1 MEQEKKKSKLMIII
15 PIAIVVIAVVG
26 IVAVVGNKKMSKDYM
41 ESKAQDMSLYEL
53 GQTAYNNEAKA
64 QKYKGQIYKLSGYVY
79 HIERDFAKIS
89 IGIGSMVFADVYLPQ
104 NELASLETNEKITF
118 IGQITEVTNNVIVIK
133 NAYYIGNE
141 YQVTGKLNYKSK
153 AMLDASK
160 PNEMYYHYRLTVSK
174 PNTEIYEPTI
184 DIYITEQDNKL
195 IDIEKDITVS
205 GRIIDQ
211 RLYTNVTPKFETYK
225 IIK

>member
-1 MEQEKKKSKLMIII
+1 MEQKKKKSKLKIII
-15 PIAIVVIAVVG
+15 PIAIVILAVIG
-26 IVAVVGNKKMSKDYM
+26 IVAVVGNKKMSKNYM

-53 GQTAYNNEAKA
+53 LDTAYNNEANA

-79 HIERDFAKIS
+79 NIERDFVKIS
-89 IGIGSMVFADVYLPQ
+89 IGIGSMTFADVYLPQ
-104 NELASLETNEKITF
+104 NELAILKKNEKITF
-118 IGQITEVTNNVIVIK
+118 IGQITEVGSSVVIIK

-153 AMLDASK
+153 AILDVSK
-160 PNEMYYHYRLTVSK
+160 PNEMYYHYWLTVSK